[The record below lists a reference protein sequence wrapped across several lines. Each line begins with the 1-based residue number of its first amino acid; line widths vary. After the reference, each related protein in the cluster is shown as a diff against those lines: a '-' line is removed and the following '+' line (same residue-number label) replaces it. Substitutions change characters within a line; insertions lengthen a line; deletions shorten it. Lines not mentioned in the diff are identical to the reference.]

1 MSHSDP
7 NPAVTFHDQLAEQWE
22 EKYAAGSF
30 SRRAAAILDLQG
42 GARPGEHWLDAG
54 CGTGTLA
61 RHLARQ
67 GCRVT
72 GVDGSARMI
81 EVAERAAAGTP
92 GAPAFLHVNDVVAL
106 PFAAGS
112 FDGVV
117 CSSVL
122 EYVRS
127 PPRVLTELARV
138 LRPGGRLLVSVPNR
152 RAWLRRA
159 LKLAHR
165 SRTGL
170 GLSPWPRWLAHSRH
184 EYTRQEFTAVL
195 GTTPLE
201 VHSWRYYGPGL
212 PPRLADSRYGG
223 TLLLFACIKARPA
236 ETSAERMSR

>member
-1 MSHSDP
+1 MTRTDP
-7 NPAVTFHDQLAEQWE
+7 HPAVAFHDQLAERWE

-30 SRRAAAILDLQG
+30 SRRAAAILTLPG

-61 RHLARQ
+61 RHLVQQ

-81 EVAERAAAGTP
+81 EVAERAAAGAH
-92 GAPAFLHVNDVVAL
+92 GAVLTFLHVNDVIAL

-122 EYVRS
+122 EYVQS
-127 PPRVLTELARV
+127 PPRVLAELARV

-152 RAWLRRA
+152 HALLRRA
-159 LKLAHR
+159 LKIAHW
-165 SRTGL
+165 SRARL
-170 GLSPWPRWLAHSRH
+170 GLSPWPRWLALSRH
-184 EYTRQEFTAVL
+184 EYTQREFARLLVA
-195 GTTPLE
+195 TPLE
-201 VHSWRYYGPGL
+201 VKSWRYYGPGL
-212 PPRLADSRYGG
+212 PAALADTRYGG
-223 TLLLFACIKARPA
+223 TLLLYGCVKV
-236 ETSAERMSR
+236 ETRDMPDAPP